1 MGFLDGYCDGLIDQ
15 MNCTG
20 REGFLCPVQ
29 SGDTVYLNTR
39 QVCSF
44 IKLPM
49 LLYKNIFS
57 SRKSPISPCRVRLP
71 WTCNKKS
78 QCTDGG
84 DEWCHQLNS
93 DCWIHKHQ
101 LCDGVADCEGGPD
114 EAMGTCMET
123 SLKTCIRRYITVLH
137 VTHV

>member
-49 LLYKNIFS
+49 LLYKNIFHHESHPFLPVGCGCHGRATRRVSVRMEGTSGVTS
-57 SRKSPISPCRVRLP
+57 STLTAGSTSTSYVTVWRTAREVPMRPWGRVWRHP
-71 WTCNKKS
+71 S
-78 QCTDGG
+78 RRA
-84 DEWCHQLNS
+84 S
-93 DCWIHKHQ
+93 
-101 LCDGVADCEGGPD
+101 A
-114 EAMGTCMET
+114 GT
-123 SLKTCIRRYITVLH
+123 
-137 VTHV
+137 